1 MVAAPTK
8 EPAGEVTGLLT
19 WAQGLRS
26 RGDEREEAI
35 RCGSGFRIEPVARM
49 CSFAAIAAKKGGG
62 CAGESP
68 ITDCCS
74 SLRPGPVR
82 GHRLDLGGRR
92 LCRDLEE
99 VGPNVE
105 AVGGGSL
112 NLAALTLFDMT
123 SDVNAARL
131 CGSRISGPSGLAK
144 GRRYRSLALQPVCEP
159 KALRA
164 PPHRSRIVHIGNLG
178 CQEAHQPPA
187 QHDEIGRA
195 PLRVGRIGHQDTVAN
210 Q

>member
-1 MVAAPTK
+1 MVAARTK

-49 CSFAAIAAKKGGG
+49 CSFAAIAAKKGGR
-62 CAGESP
+62 CAGKSL

-123 SDVNAARL
+123 SDNAFVFAQGAAELTGAPHRFLIIISISWIARRDIAL
-131 CGSRISGPSGLAK
+131 RRSRRASASVDRRRSP
-144 GRRYRSLALQPVCEP
+144 GRRSR
-159 KALRA
+159 RA
-164 PPHRSRIVHIGNLG
+164 TMPR
-178 CQEAHQPPA
+178 
-187 QHDEIGRA
+187 
-195 PLRVGRIGHQDTVAN
+195 
-210 Q
+210 